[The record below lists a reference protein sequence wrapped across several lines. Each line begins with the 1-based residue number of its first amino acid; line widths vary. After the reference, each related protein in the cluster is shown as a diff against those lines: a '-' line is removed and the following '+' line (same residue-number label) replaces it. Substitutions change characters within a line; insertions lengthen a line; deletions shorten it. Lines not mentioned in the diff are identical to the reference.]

1 MPSIQIDLPL
11 IVEPD
16 VKRDLARKV
25 GNIYAKTMQVHADL
39 LTVSIH
45 DLGDGGV
52 WRCHEEGDPTPSA
65 LIMCDIRRG
74 RPVETRASLAKH
86 FPWAEPGSKSNSLST
101 RVTRCTTPTCT
112 VSIKTGTA
120 MNVATQPTRA
130 APHTEA
136 LRTHSSSSNAR
147 QGTPQTGMLSAGTL
161 AWQRF

>member
-74 RPVETRASLAKH
+74 RPVETRASLAQQLIELLMQT
-86 FPWAEPGSKSNSLST
+86 FSLGRT
-101 RVTRCTTPTCT
+101 WLKVEFTQHAGDEMYHPHLHGFNKDWDGDERRH
-112 VSIKTGTA
+112 TA
-120 MNVATQPTRA
+120 DPRS
-130 APHTEA
+130 APH
-136 LRTHSSSSNAR
+136 
-147 QGTPQTGMLSAGTL
+147 
-161 AWQRF
+161 